1 MDEKKEPST
10 WYVASVAMC
19 MFIGLM
25 LVVSMFGGPETIAVA
40 AQ

>member
-19 MFIGLM
+19 LFVGLM
-25 LVVSMFGGPETIAVA
+25 IMVSMFGGAETIAVA

>member
-10 WYVASVAMC
+10 WYIASVAMC
-19 MFIGLM
+19 FFVGLM
-25 LVVSMFGGPETIAVA
+25 FVASMFGSAESIAVA

>member
-10 WYVASVAMC
+10 WYVASIAMC
-19 MFIGLM
+19 FFVGLM
-25 LVVSMFGGPETIAVA
+25 LVASMFGGAETIAVA

>member
-1 MDEKKEPST
+1 MDEKREPST

-19 MFIGLM
+19 LFVGVMIIA
-25 LVVSMFGGPETIAVA
+25 SMFGGTETIAVA